1 MGKTPEQIARE
12 KIDQMLIS
20 AGWVVQDMKDI
31 NLGASLGV
39 IVREYPTETGP
50 ADYIMFVNRN
60 PVGVIE
66 AKKEGTILTTVEEQS
81 ERYATSGL
89 KWNIDQQKL
98 PFIYESTGVITR
110 FTDNR
115 DPVPRS
121 REIFHFHRPETLEEL
136 VKQENSFRYRLR
148 NDIPVLNPEGLR
160 ACQVNAI
167 TRLEKSFAENKPR
180 ALIQMATGSGKT
192 FTAITSVYRLL
203 KFAHAKRI
211 LFLVD
216 TKNLGE
222 QAEQEFQAY
231 KPNDDKRKFTELYTV
246 QRLSSSYIN
255 QSSQV
260 CISTIQRMYSILKGE
275 ELDETAEEH
284 SLNEIKLNNEN
295 PKEVVYNPD
304 VPIETFDVIIIDE
317 CHRSIYNLWK
327 QVLDYFD
334 ALLIGLTATPDNRTF
349 AFFHENVVSEYTHEE
364 AIADGVNVGY
374 DIYTIETEI
383 TQNGAKIDAK
393 QFVDFRS
400 KLTRKKRWGQL
411 DEEEEYTGR
420 NLDRNIVN
428 PSQIRQV
435 IRTFK
440 EKLLTEIFPNRK
452 EVPKTLIFAKTDSH
466 ADDIIQI
473 VREEFGEGN
482 QFCKKITYKIDEDPK
497 SLLASFR
504 NAYYPRIAVTVDMIA
519 TGTDVKPLEVLLF
532 MRDVK
537 SRNYFEQMKGRGT
550 RTYRKDDLQ
559 KVTPSAV
566 SNKTH
571 FVIVDAIGVCKSVKT
586 ESRALERKKSVPL
599 KDLVMN
605 VMMNNRDEDTYTSLA
620 GRLGR
625 IEKQMTPEEKNQFKA
640 IAGGKSIHQVTHE
653 LLNAYN
659 PDCAI
664 EETKAKYPET
674 VNLDEQEIP
683 AERVEE
689 SKQELINKAGNVF
702 TGELLQYIEKVK
714 TAHEQ
719 IIDTV
724 NLDKVN
730 FAGFSDDMQEKAKE
744 TIKSF
749 EAFIEAN
756 KDEIIAL
763 RIFYDQPYKRRKF
776 SYQMIKELRGKLLQS
791 KPNLSIMTVWEAY
804 KRLENKQI
812 SNPATELTAL
822 VALVRRAIGLD
833 TGLTRF
839 ESTVNNNFKQ
849 WVFTKNAGNVQ
860 FSKEQMEWLR
870 MMKDYIAT
878 SMNIEKDDFDNEPF
892 AEKGG
897 LMKVWN
903 IFGDQLEDIVEELNV
918 ELIA

>member
-440 EKLLTEIFPNRK
+440 EKLFTEIFPNRK

>member
-1 MGKTPEQIARE
+1 M
-12 KIDQMLIS
+12 
-20 AGWVVQDMKDI
+20 
-31 NLGASLGV
+31 
-39 IVREYPTETGP
+39 
-50 ADYIMFVNRN
+50 
-60 PVGVIE
+60 
-66 AKKEGTILTTVEEQS
+66 
-81 ERYATSGL
+81 
-89 KWNIDQQKL
+89 
-98 PFIYESTGVITR
+98 
-110 FTDNR
+110 
-115 DPVPRS
+115 
-121 REIFHFHRPETLEEL
+121 
-136 VKQENSFRYRLR
+136 
-148 NDIPVLNPEGLR
+148 
-160 ACQVNAI
+160 NAI
-167 TRLEKSFAENKPR
+167 TRLEQSFTENKPR

-203 KFAHAKRI
+203 KFAQAKRI

-255 QSSQV
+255 KSSQV

-275 ELDETAEEH
+275 ELDEVAEEH
-284 SLNEIKLNNEN
+284 PLNEIKLKDKQ
-295 PKEVVYNPD
+295 PKDVAYNSD
-304 VPIETFDVIIIDE
+304 VLIETFDVIIIDE

-334 ALLIGLTATPDNRTF
+334 AFLIGLTATPDNRTF

-559 KVTPSAV
+559 KVTPSVV

-586 ESRALERKKSVPL
+586 ESRALERKKSVSL

-605 VMMNNRDEDTYTSLA
+605 VIMNNRDEDTYTSLA

-625 IEKQMTPEEKNQFKA
+625 IEKQMTAEEKNQFKE
-640 IAGGKSIHQVTHE
+640 IAEGKSINQVTHE
-653 LLNAYN
+653 LLDAYN
-659 PDCAI
+659 PDRAI
-664 EETKAKYPET
+664 EKTKQKYPET
-674 VNLDEQEIP
+674 ANLDEQEIP
-683 AERVEE
+683 TDRVEE
-689 SKQELINKAGNVF
+689 SRQELIKNSGDVF

-714 TAHEQ
+714 IAHEQ
-719 IIDTV
+719 IIDNV

-730 FAGFSDDMQEKAKE
+730 FAGFSADMEEKARE
-744 TIKSF
+744 IIQSF
-749 EAFIEAN
+749 EEFIEAN

-763 RIFYDQPYKRRKF
+763 RIFYDQPYQRRVITYK
-776 SYQMIKELRGKLLQS
+776 MIKELRDKLIQS
-791 KPNLSIMTVWEAY
+791 KPNLAIMTVWEAY

-822 VALVRRAIGLD
+822 VALVRRATGLD
-833 TGLTRF
+833 TDLTRF

-849 WVFTKNAGNVQ
+849 WVFAKNAGNVQ
-860 FSKEQMEWLR
+860 FSKDQMEWLR

-897 LMKVWN
+897 LMKGWN
-903 IFGDQLEDIVEELNV
+903 IFGDQLEEIVEELNV